1 MYDLS
6 VIDKLIKTLVNST
19 CTTVWIKCNDTY
31 FISTYE
37 TYFRIY
43 LLYFTSSSS
52 HSYGY
57 FCVEE
62 HPTVELGMSLQIG
75 SQYSALNHLIARLQN
90 CIPYIYLK
98 QVTIRYTTN
107 SHVVSLQSIC
117 SQCWRLFMFQ

>member
-1 MYDLS
+1 M
-6 VIDKLIKTLVNST
+6 
-19 CTTVWIKCNDTY
+19 
-31 FISTYE
+31 
-37 TYFRIY
+37 Y

-57 FCVEE
+57 FCAEE

-117 SQCWRLFMFQ
+117 SQC